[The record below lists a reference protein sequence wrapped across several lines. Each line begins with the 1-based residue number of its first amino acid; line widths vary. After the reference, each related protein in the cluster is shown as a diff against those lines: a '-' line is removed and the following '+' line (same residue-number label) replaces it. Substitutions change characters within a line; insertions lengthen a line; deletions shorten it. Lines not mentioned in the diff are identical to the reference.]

1 MGKHGAHFTGGT
13 AGRYDRRVLDGVRL
27 GLGCLRLPD
36 GEAGVAVVRAAL
48 DAGVRLVDT
57 ADVYGKSPGDGERTV
72 AAAVASAPV
81 VVVTKVGLTRPEP
94 SGRWIPD
101 GRARSLT
108 AAAEASCRRLE
119 RGALDVLLLHA
130 PDPRVPIATS
140 VRALAALRAAGV
152 ARAIGVS
159 NVTLRQLDD
168 ALAAAPLDVVQLRLG
183 PTFQTPLAAGLVA
196 RCRQRG
202 IALLAHTPLG
212 GAAGAPRLAQNPTVA
227 ALVARLGC
235 SPVEAAVR
243 WTMAHAHAIPIV
255 GCSRPETARALG
267 PLSESE
273 PVSESESESESA
285 SASASA
291 SDSEVVLIIG
301 SPGAGKSTL
310 AAPLVAQG
318 YARLNRDAA
327 GGRLDALAAEL
338 DERLDAGDRRF
349 VLDNTY
355 PSRRSRAPVVAAAA
369 RHGAAVRCIL
379 LDISAADAQVNA
391 CERMLARHG
400 RLLEPDEL
408 TGAEDRIPP
417 RAVFDYRRA
426 FEPPEADEGFASIE
440 TRPFVRAPAG
450 RAGSAVI
457 VDLDGIVWRSRSG
470 ARTPVAPDDVEL
482 VEDRSAALGRESR
495 LVFGTTWQPDRSAAE
510 VDALLERLRALL
522 ERPLDVVACRHPAGP
537 PICWCRKPLPGLGAL
552 LAWRHRLDPAATL
565 HVGARPTDRDFAA
578 RLGFAYVEA
587 GVYFG

>member
-1 MGKHGAHFTGGT
+1 
-13 AGRYDRRVLDGVRL
+13 VLDGVRL
-27 GLGCLRLPD
+27 GLGCLRLPEGD
-36 GEAGVAVVRAAL
+36 AGVAVVRAAL

-57 ADVYGKSPGDGERTV
+57 ADVYGKNPGDGERTV
-72 AAAVASAPV
+72 AAAVAGAPV

-94 SGRWIPD
+94 AGRWIPD

-119 RGALDVLLLHA
+119 RGVLDVLLLHA
-130 PDPRVPIATS
+130 PDPRVSIATS

-152 ARAIGVS
+152 ARAIGVC

-168 ALAAAPLDVVQLRLG
+168 ALAAAPLDVVQLRFG
-183 PTFQTPLAAGLVA
+183 PTFQAPLAAGLVA

-202 IALLAHTPLG
+202 IVLLAHTPLG
-212 GAAGAPRLAQNPTVA
+212 GNASRLAGNP
-227 ALVARLGC
+227 LVAELAARLAC
-235 SPVEAAVR
+235 IPVEAAVR
-243 WTMAHAHAIPIV
+243 WTMAHAIPLV
-255 GCSRPETARALG
+255 GCSRVETARALG
-267 PLSESE
+267 ALSASASESA
-273 PVSESESESESA
+273 SESA
-285 SASASA
+285 SASASVSA
-291 SDSEVVLIIG
+291 SDGEVVLIIG

-310 AAPLVAQG
+310 AAPLLAQG
-318 YARLNRDAA
+318 YTRLNRDAA

-338 DERLDAGDRRF
+338 AKRLEAGERRF

-355 PSRRSRAPVVAAAA
+355 PTRRSRAPVVAAAA
-369 RHGAAVRCIL
+369 RHGVPVRCIV
-379 LDISAADAQVNA
+379 LDIAGGDAQVNA

-408 TGAEDRIPP
+408 TGGEDRIPP
-417 RAVFDYRRA
+417 RAIFDFRRA
-426 FEPPEADEGFASIE
+426 FEAPEDEEGFASIE
-440 TRPFVRAPAG
+440 TRPFVRAPTG

-470 ARTPVAPDDVEL
+470 ARTPVTPDDVEL
-482 VEDRSAALGRESR
+482 IEGRAATLRGESR
-495 LVFGTTWQPDRSAAE
+495 LVFGTTWLPDRSAGE

-522 ERPLDVVACRHPAGP
+522 ERAVDVVVCRHVAGP

-565 HVGARPTDRDFAA
+565 HVGARPTDRDFAG
-578 RLGFAYVEA
+578 RVGFGYIEA
-587 GVYFG
+587 SAYFG